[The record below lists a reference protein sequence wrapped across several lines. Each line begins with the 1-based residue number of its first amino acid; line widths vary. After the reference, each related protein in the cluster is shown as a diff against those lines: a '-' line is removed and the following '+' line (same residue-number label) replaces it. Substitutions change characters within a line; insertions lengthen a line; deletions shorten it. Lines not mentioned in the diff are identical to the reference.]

1 MRDPYD
7 DEHRYAAAVLV
18 IIVCCFSAWFTAV
31 FVVEQT
37 RIQIEGARID
47 ARIERNRDTE

>member
-7 DEHRYAAAVLV
+7 DEHRYAAAVLA
-18 IIVCCFSAWFTAV
+18 IIVLFFCGWIVGA
-31 FVVEQT
+31 FVIEQT

-47 ARIERNRDTE
+47 AQIERNQDGK